1 MTDLAAPS
9 AQASV
14 EVSLSP
20 SVVSG
25 GQIRRSEA
33 MVEASVLQ
41 EKVRLYFE
49 TPGGDVVH
57 AAELYHEE
65 AAVEFP
71 QSGERFE
78 GRAVFTQ
85 WRSEYPAQVS
95 FRVRRVT
102 IRQDLAVVELSASY
116 DGGPTMYGVSLLDFR
131 GDKIARERIYVM
143 DGWDAPECRARW
155 RSSSP
160 ADPPA

>member
-1 MTDLAAPS
+1 MRRG
-9 AQASV
+9 
-14 EVSLSP
+14 EV
-20 SVVSG
+20 
-25 GQIRRSEA
+25 
-33 MVEASVLQ
+33 MVDASVLQ

-49 TPGGDVVH
+49 SPGGDVVH
-57 AAELYHEE
+57 ATELYHED

-71 QSGERFE
+71 QFSERFE
-78 GRAVFTQ
+78 GRAAFTQ
-85 WRSEYPAQVS
+85 WRSQYPAQVS

-116 DGGPTMYGVSLLDFR
+116 DGGPTKFGVALLDFR

-143 DGWDAPECRARW
+143 DGWDPPEWRAPW
-155 RSSSP
+155 RSSTP